1 VRVSAAASAHRRFWH
16 KSGPDGIVCSL
27 SAFRAKLARREP
39 RDHVENDPMY
49 GPAVRCKRT
58 FIELAECAVLRH
70 CIRPLIGAS
79 CAPCQLLL
87 LAGPEHGRTI
97 PLPVIGPIEIQ
108 QRSSAA
114 GHGCATP
121 CGWKSTSRA
130 IECRRP
136 TAIIRQRSGCG
147 AAGLG
152 EHRTEPFKNAD
163 PIAARPLRKFYSRLV
178 SQAELAAHSAWIEQN
193 RHALK
198 IE

>member
-1 VRVSAAASAHRRFWH
+1 MIAGAASCFHLAA
-16 KSGPDGIVCSL
+16 GPLLAQDD
-27 SAFRAKLARREP
+27 RATPIESRDVKQVLADIDT
-39 RDHVENDPMY
+39 DHGDS
-49 GPAVRCKRT
+49 R
-58 FIELAECAVLRH
+58 IELLCHGVLVVF
-70 CIRPLIGAS
+70 G
-79 CAPCQLLL
+79 APCQLLL

-108 QRSSAA
+108 QRSSLPLDT
-114 GHGCATP
+114 GVLSL
-121 CGWKSTSRA
+121 WKSTSRA

-136 TAIIRQRSGCG
+136 PAIIRQRSGCG